1 MESVIEMT
9 GVRRRFGSKE
19 ALDGLDLRI
28 ERGQVVGLLGPNG
41 AGKTTTLRILRG
53 LIRADAGV
61 VRLIGQD
68 PWTMEP
74 GERRRIGYLSEADFP
89 FPEQDLAAAA
99 SFTSRFHPRWDEAFL
114 GELVERLGL
123 PWNVRHRDLSRGEQ
137 RKFFLALTLAPRPE
151 VLLLDDPGQGLDV
164 ATRRE
169 FVESIVPLLEA
180 GETTIVF
187 SSHVMS
193 DIERLADRVAILD
206 RGRLVIHES
215 LDGLKERVR
224 QVVGAGEEP
233 PPCGRLL
240 RTRRAGRET
249 AWTMLDPD
257 LGALER
263 LRASGK
269 PCEVRSLAFE
279 DVFLDLIAAENDR
292 KGERQ
297 RHGVA

>member
-1 MESVIEMT
+1 MEDVIELA
-9 GVRRRFGSKE
+9 GVRRSFGTKK

-53 LIRADAGV
+53 LIRAEAGV
-61 VRLIGQD
+61 VRLNGQD

-89 FPEQDLAAAA
+89 FPELDLASAAA
-99 SFTSRFHPRWDEAFL
+99 FTSRFHPRWDKEL
-114 GELVERLGL
+114 LKELVERLGL
-123 PWNVRHRDLSRGEQ
+123 PWDIRHRDLSRGEQ

-169 FVESIVPLLEA
+169 FVESIVPLLDE

-193 DIERLADRVAILD
+193 DIERLAGRVAILD

-224 QVVGAGEEP
+224 QVIGAGQEP

-240 RTRRAGRET
+240 RTRTAGRET

-263 LRASGK
+263 LRAEGK
-269 PCEVRSLAFE
+269 PCEIRSLAFE
-279 DVFLDLIAAENDR
+279 DLFLDLIAAE